1 MTRPGIFDVTV
12 QIWRKEGDHPMSDGN
27 RNAGREA
34 LPAGP
39 ERPSITLPAE
49 LAVHLG
55 RELSASAVD
64 DNGWTDLHYAA
75 ALDRPGV
82 ARVLLGGRSAVERA
96 AADRRRAARPGAA
109 EHAEPLRPGP
119 VQPVPPDRRA
129 PAAHRCA
136 EGHAPPAL
144 GGVGRRRGRGRSAA
158 VPRGKHPCASGRRQ
172 QAVGCCGGQARLE
185 GGARCCCR
193 AAPVRG
199 RRTTTAPPP
208 SWIQV
213 RGRCIDTRAAD
224 DEWSVAH
231 RNRNSGR

>member
-1 MTRPGIFDVTV
+1 MTGTRTRGERRCRP
-12 QIWRKEGDHPMSDGN
+12 N
-27 RNAGREA
+27 RSGRRSRCR
-34 LPAGP
+34 PNS
-39 ERPSITLPAE
+39 RPSRPRVVGVGGGRQRMDGPALRGGPG
-49 LAVHLG
+49 LA
-55 RELSASAVD
+55 
-64 DNGWTDLHYAA
+64 
-75 ALDRPGV
+75 GV
-82 ARVLLGGRSAVERA
+82 ARVLLGAGAPLN
-96 AADRRRAARPGAA
+96 ARLRTDDVLLGPGAA

-119 VQPVPPDRRA
+119 VQPVPPDRRD

-158 VPRGKHPCASGRRQ
+158 FPRGKHPCAGGRRQ
-172 QAVGCCGGQARLE
+172 QAVGCRGGQARLE

>member
-1 MTRPGIFDVTV
+1 MTRPGISGVTV

-64 DNGWTDLHYAA
+64 DNGWTRRPWTGRRGPGAA
-75 ALDRPGV
+75 RAG
-82 ARVLLGGRSAVERA
+82 ASFERA
-96 AADRRRAARPGAA
+96 ATDRRRAARPGAA
-109 EHAEPLRPGP
+109 EHAGPLRPGP
-119 VQPVPPDRRA
+119 VQPVPPDRRD

-158 VPRGKHPCASGRRQ
+158 VPRGKHPSAGGRRQ
-172 QAVGCCGGQARLE
+172 QAVGCRGGQARLE
-185 GGARCCCR
+185 SGARCCCR